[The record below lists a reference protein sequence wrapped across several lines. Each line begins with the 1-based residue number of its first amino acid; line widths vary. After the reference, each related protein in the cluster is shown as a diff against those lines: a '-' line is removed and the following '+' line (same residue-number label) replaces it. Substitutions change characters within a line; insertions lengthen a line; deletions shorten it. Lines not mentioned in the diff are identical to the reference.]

1 MAKKR
6 RRTKSRVPPE
16 PWEIRYFRR
25 QPTDD
30 PDQRVP
36 GLDFL
41 DSCPMAVQ
49 ADLLATL
56 IAVRDAPPP
65 SFAGGAR
72 WQAMHGQMKG
82 YFEVRIMGP
91 GKFLYRLFCML
102 ERDPDISGLG
112 APSVVVIQGCPSR
125 TAARSPMPSTKR
137 CVRSAANSGEERLA
151 R

>member
-6 RRTKSRVPPE
+6 RRSKSHVPPE

-25 QPTDD
+25 HPDDD

-36 GLDFL
+36 GLDFI
-41 DSCPMAVQ
+41 DSCPVAVQ
-49 ADLLATL
+49 ADLL
-56 IAVRDAPPP
+56 AVRDAPPP

-91 GKFLYRLFCML
+91 GKTLYRVFCML
-102 ERDPDISGLG
+102 ERNPDISGLG
-112 APSVVVIQGCPSR
+112 APSIVVIQGLYKPNSSAFTDAEYRAVRALGGEYRKR
-125 TAARSPMPSTKR
+125 TPRS
-137 CVRSAANSGEERLA
+137 VI
-151 R
+151 